1 MEVWLAVRTDLY
13 RTVRSVIRLVS
24 RSYVRAIVGAVSWT
38 IARARARTCNRY
50 RLVLI
55 TRLEVWL

>member
-24 RSYVRAIVGAVSWT
+24 RSYVRTIVRAVVRAVSWT
-38 IARARARTCNRY
+38 RARTCNRY
-50 RLVLI
+50 RLVLV
-55 TRLEVWL
+55 TWLEVWL

>member
-1 MEVWLAVRTDLY
+1 MEVRLAVRTDLY
-13 RTVRSVIRLVS
+13 WTVRSVIRLVS
-24 RSYVRAIVGAVSWT
+24 RSYVWA

>member
-24 RSYVRAIVGAVSWT
+24 RSYVRTIIRAVSWT
-38 IARARARTCNRY
+38 VAWARARTCNRY
-50 RLVLI
+50 RLVLV
-55 TRLEVWL
+55 TWLEVWL

>member
-1 MEVWLAVRTDLY
+1 MEVRLAVRTDLY

-24 RSYVRAIVGAVSWT
+24 RSYVWA
-38 IARARARTCNRY
+38 IARARARTRARTCNRY